1 MKFDLKIPHCS
12 KIFWH
17 TAWHTERLK
26 SVKLLFYIN
35 KKWRTVRD
43 SNPRDGFPPT
53 HFPGVRL
60 RPLGQLSSR
69 RCYQLKKKN
78 CNPLVFVFL
87 KLQVLI
93 MLSGFLIQISLCAKG
108 ISTPSLANLSAIR

>member
-43 SNPRDGFPPT
+43 SN
-53 HFPGVRL
+53 
-60 RPLGQLSSR
+60 
-69 RCYQLKKKN
+69 
-78 CNPLVFVFL
+78 
-87 KLQVLI
+87 LI
-93 MLSGFLIQISLCAKG
+93 CVTLCISLLK
-108 ISTPSLANLSAIR
+108 IKSVLFSLASNDSS